1 VTAEPAQVQ
10 VVVPVEQWPGR
21 KEVAVRVKL
30 EGRPADGY
38 RLSSVKVD
46 PSTIVLQGDT
56 TMLADVPGYVETEPL
71 TLDGATADVRLR
83 LKLLLPDGVSSF
95 DGDTVVATAGI
106 TPIEGGVTVSQPL
119 IQQGLGPGLRA
130 QSALQSVDVILSGP
144 LPLLDSL
151 NQDDVFAILDLSG
164 LITGTHTLQP
174 KVVLP
179 DGIRLQSVIPEMVEV
194 VITPDESTKTPATR
208 PVTGPGAFED
218 GLEVP
223 PADLEARPV
232 LTLTQKSIIT
242 GTAPPVGTVP
252 PLIPTGQPA
261 GQPTSTPTDYP

>member
-1 VTAEPAQVQ
+1 MSSWKGGPPTAI
-10 VVVPVEQWPGR
+10 G
-21 KEVAVRVKL
+21 
-30 EGRPADGY
+30 
-38 RLSSVKVD
+38 LSSVKVE
-46 PSTIVLQGDT
+46 PSTVVLQGDT
-56 TMLADVPGYVETEPL
+56 TVLADVPGYVETEPL

-83 LKLLLPDGVSSF
+83 LKLLLPDGVSSY
-95 DGDTVVATAGI
+95 DGDTVLATAGI

-179 DGIRLQSVIPEMVEV
+179 DGISLQSVIPEMVEV
-194 VITPDESTKTPATR
+194 VITPDENKAAGSTGSS
-208 PVTGPGAFED
+208 TGPGVIEN
-218 GLEVP
+218 GLETQ
-223 PADLEARPV
+223 PAGAGATPSV
-232 LTLTQKSIIT
+232 TPTQKSPIT
-242 GTAPPVGTVP
+242 GTTPLSGTVP
-252 PLIPTGQPA
+252 PIRVTIQPTSR
-261 GQPTSTPTDYP
+261 PTSTPTDNP

>member
-1 VTAEPAQVQ
+1 
-10 VVVPVEQWPGR
+10 
-21 KEVAVRVKL
+21 
-30 EGRPADGY
+30 
-38 RLSSVKVD
+38 
-46 PSTIVLQGDT
+46 
-56 TMLADVPGYVETEPL
+56 MLADVPGYVETEPL

-106 TPIEGGVTVSQPL
+106 TAIEGGVTVSQPL

-179 DGIRLQSVIPEMVEV
+179 DGINLQSVIPEMVEV
-194 VITPDESTKTPATR
+194 VITPDESIKTPAS
-208 PVTGPGAFED
+208 PA
-218 GLEVP
+218 VP
-223 PADLEARPV
+223 AAVPAAIENGRETLPSDLETSPAITP
-232 LTLTQKSIIT
+232 TQKSPLT
-242 GTAPPVGTVP
+242 GTAPLSGTVP
-252 PLIPTGQPA
+252 PLNSTTQPTT
-261 GQPTSTPTDYP
+261 QPTSTATDYP